1 MSAVNKKLVL
11 IHRKSDKQSS
21 ARDQLNLAA
30 ILLAVQLEATGEG
43 GGISSLLI
51 PKTPAAKSKISSVA
65 AIYRPQYVKSR
76 NGKDPKLKKNVR
88 AQLRD
93 YINDDNL
100 VCCLALLFEKS
111 NRSSTSTAHQFSVK
125 AFKRWFDKQITIAGS
140 PIKAL
145 LRQRAPLLLESP
157 RGLIWWRLAISARKK
172 SRVNGIS

>member
-1 MSAVNKKLVL
+1 MSAVNQKLVL
-11 IHRKSDKQSS
+11 KHKKSGKQSS

-30 ILLAVQLEATGEG
+30 ILLAVEMTATGKG

-51 PKTPAAKSKISSVA
+51 PKTPAAQSKISGVA

-76 NGKDPKLKKNVR
+76 NGKKPPFKKNVR
-88 AQLRD
+88 EQLRD

-111 NRSSTSTAHQFSVK
+111 YRSSTSTAHQFSVK
-125 AFKRWFDKQITIAGS
+125 AFKHWFDKQITIAGS
-140 PIKAL
+140 PIKTL

-157 RGLIWWRLAISARKK
+157 RGLIWWRLAFSARKK
-172 SRVNGIS
+172 RRVNAIL